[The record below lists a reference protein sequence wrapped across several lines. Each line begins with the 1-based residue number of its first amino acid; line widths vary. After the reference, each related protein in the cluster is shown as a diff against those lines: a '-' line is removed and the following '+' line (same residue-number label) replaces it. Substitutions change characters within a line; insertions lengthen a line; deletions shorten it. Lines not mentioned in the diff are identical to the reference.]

1 MADARARGRFRR
13 ALGMGVRG
21 HRHHGGMAEAIIAVV
36 AVLVGLGVGIAL
48 GRRTGGGVELA
59 TARAEGASLRERV
72 ALERDAAAEREQRL
86 IADHERYVEQVRGDQ
101 ARLAQEFKALSAD
114 ALKANQEAFLT
125 VANERL
131 ARTQLSHQEEL
142 EKRERAVRQLVE
154 PMRETLEK
162 VEKQTSE
169 ADRARAT
176 GHAQLSEQVRAM
188 LEASDKLDKRTAD
201 FINTLRRSDVRGN
214 WGEVQLRRVVE
225 LAGMVEHVD
234 FTEQDSV
241 RDGEGRLL
249 RPDMTVQ
256 LAGGRTI
263 VVDSKVALVALI
275 EAFEADDEH
284 VRAERLQAHARHIRR
299 HVDDLAAKRYWDQFP
314 SAPEFVVMFVPSEAF
329 YQAALE
335 QDPDLQEYAYAK
347 RVFIATPTTLVA
359 MLRTVAHAW
368 KEDALAKNAQ
378 AVLATGKELY
388 DRLSTM
394 GEHLSKVGRAIES
407 AGKAYNQTVAS
418 MESRVM
424 VSARRFGDMQHI
436 DQQLGD
442 VQQVST
448 EVRELSAPELTQP
461 ALGPIEPLA
470 SGDGPSVADNES

>member
-1 MADARARGRFRR
+1 MADAHVPCGLWTRFERGLSE
-13 ALGMGVRG
+13 AAGTMED
-21 HRHHGGMAEAIIAVV
+21 MIEAIV
-36 AVLVGLGVGIAL
+36 AIVALLLGLTIGVIVGRHV
-48 GRRTGGGVELA
+48 GGGAAL
-59 TARAEGASLRERV
+59 ARAGAEIGALHERIQ
-72 ALERDAAAEREQRL
+72 RDAAVAAEREQRL
-86 IADHERYVEQVRGDQ
+86 IADHERYIEQIRTDQ
-101 ARLAQEFKALSAD
+101 ELLTQQFKALSAD
-114 ALKANQEAFLT
+114 ALKANQEAFLA

-131 ARTQLSHQEEL
+131 TRTQISHQEEL

-154 PMRETLEK
+154 PMQLTLEK
-162 VEKQTSE
+162 LEKHTTAS
-169 ADRARAT
+169 DHARAS
-176 GHAQLSEQVRAM
+176 GQAQLSEQVRAM
-188 LEASDKLDKRTAD
+188 LEASAKLEKRTAD

-249 RPDMTVQ
+249 RPDMIVK

-263 VVDSKVALVALI
+263 VVDSKVALTALI
-275 EAFEADDEH
+275 EAFETDDED
-284 VRAERLQAHARHIRR
+284 VRAARLQAHARHIKR

-314 SAPEFVVMFVPSEAF
+314 STPEFVVMFVPSEAF
-329 YQAALE
+329 YQVALE

-378 AVLATGKELY
+378 AVLTTGKELY

-394 GEHLSKVGRAIES
+394 GEHLAKVGRAIES

-418 MESRVM
+418 LESRVM
-424 VSARRFGDMQHI
+424 VSARRFGDIQHI
-436 DQQLGD
+436 DNELPD
-442 VQQVST
+442 IQQVAS

-461 ALGPIEPLA
+461 ELPGTAT
-470 SGDGPSVADNES
+470 SH